1 MNFINEYKNIKHN
14 IKKNCI
20 IIILSLYY
28 FFICLRNKMNI
39 GNNIS
44 PKYIPDLSGKFLFMR
59 HGQSLYNQVKEESR
73 RYNPDLIDAS
83 LSEEGIKQAKSRQE
97 DINQLDIE
105 KVYVSPYKRALE
117 TMIYALQSHPNADK
131 IIATVNPLISEI
143 VCSGHDFMID
153 LKQTK
158 KKFNMNSPIKIDWSY
173 FDEFVKN
180 SKYDEN
186 FFFFENMNLLEE
198 KEKQKEYLKLKDLYD
213 KGKTEKYK
221 EELGKFLKENNEKYR
236 KYESFKHS
244 YERFEKLK
252 KYLNEEFKETIN
264 DKNKKVLCVCHSAF
278 INVATS
284 PIKFSKDEIVES
296 KDNLYQIQNGEI
308 ISLMI

>member
-1 MNFINEYKNIKHN
+1 
-14 IKKNCI
+14 
-20 IIILSLYY
+20 
-28 FFICLRNKMNI
+28 MNI
-39 GNNIS
+39 GNNVS

-97 DINQLDIE
+97 DINKLDIE

-117 TMIYALQSHPNADK
+117 TMIYALQNHPNADK

-153 LKQTK
+153 IKQTK

-173 FDEFVKN
+173 FDECVKN

-213 KGKTEKYK
+213 KEDTEKYK
-221 EELGKFLKENNEKYR
+221 EELGRFLKENNEKYR

-264 DKNKKVLCVCHSAF
+264 K
-278 INVATS
+278 INLN
-284 PIKFSKDEIVES
+284 I
-296 KDNLYQIQNGEI
+296 
-308 ISLMI
+308 

>member
-1 MNFINEYKNIKHN
+1 
-14 IKKNCI
+14 
-20 IIILSLYY
+20 
-28 FFICLRNKMNI
+28 MNI
-39 GNNIS
+39 GNNNS

-83 LSEEGIKQAKSRQE
+83 LSEEGIKQAKSKQE
-97 DINQLDIE
+97 DINKLDIE

-186 FFFFENMNLLEE
+186 FFFFENMNLLEP
-198 KEKQKEYLKLKDLYD
+198 KEKQKIYLKLKVLYD
-213 KGKTEKYK
+213 KEDIEKYK
-221 EELGKFLKENNEKYR
+221 EELGKF
-236 KYESFKHS
+236 F
-244 YERFEKLK
+244 F
-252 KYLNEEFKETIN
+252 
-264 DKNKKVLCVCHSAF
+264 
-278 INVATS
+278 
-284 PIKFSKDEIVES
+284 
-296 KDNLYQIQNGEI
+296 
-308 ISLMI
+308 

>member
-1 MNFINEYKNIKHN
+1 
-14 IKKNCI
+14 
-20 IIILSLYY
+20 
-28 FFICLRNKMNI
+28 MNI
-39 GNNIS
+39 GNNNS

-252 KYLNEEFKETIN
+252 KYLNEKFKETIN